1 MNRYYLISSSISLL
15 LRPFVFLMAVGI
27 LMEKIAV
34 GVEKKEGRRDR
45 ERKNQGTISMLTFS
59 EFK

>member
-1 MNRYYLISSSISLL
+1 
-15 LRPFVFLMAVGI
+15 
-27 LMEKIAV
+27 MEKIAV